1 MALKWGICSTGKICS
16 DFCSAL
22 KTLPSEKHQIV
33 AVVSR
38 SQETAEKFA
47 TTFDIS
53 KTYSSYEK
61 FAADPD
67 IEVVYIGSSHTE
79 HVRLSIL
86 MLKAG
91 KHVLC
96 EKPLSDTLEDV
107 KLVHKVA
114 EEKQLFF
121 MEAVWSR
128 CFPLYH
134 RIKEEI
140 TSKSIG
146 APQMVSARF
155 FVSFDYIERLKT
167 QIRAGFLLDA
177 GIYTVQL
184 ACLVYG
190 EEPVSIKAVGEIA
203 ETGHDIDGCIILS
216 YSKGQ
221 KACLMYSSKVK
232 GATNCASI
240 HGTNGS
246 IEIDDHFWCPKEV
259 KLPTGKETNEIPI
272 GPVPFYYPN
281 SGGLCYEA
289 EEVRKCI
296 KSGITEYANYTHKDS
311 EMVHKIAEEVAKQIG
326 RKLPYGKD

>member
-22 KTLPSEKHQIV
+22 KTLPSEDHQIV

-38 SQETAEKFA
+38 SQDTAEKFA
-47 TTFDIS
+47 TTFDIP

-61 FAADPD
+61 FAADPE
-67 IEVVYIGSSHTE
+67 IEIVYIGSAYTE
-79 HVRLSIL
+79 HVRLSIQ
-86 MLKAG
+86 MLNAG

-96 EKPLSDTLEDV
+96 EKPLADTLEDV
-107 KLVHKVA
+107 KLIHKIA
-114 EEKQLFF
+114 KEKHLFF

-146 APQMVSARF
+146 DAQMVSARF
-155 FVSFDYIERLKT
+155 FLNFNYCERIKT
-167 QIRAGFLLDA
+167 QIRGGFLLDA

-190 EEPVSIKAVGEIA
+190 EDPVSIKAVGEVA
-203 ETGHDIDGCIILS
+203 GSGHDIDGCVVLS

-232 GATNCASI
+232 SDTNCASI
-240 HGTNGS
+240 NGTNGS
-246 IEIDDHFWCPKEV
+246 IEINDHFWCPEEV
-259 KLPTGKETNEIPI
+259 KLPTGKETNEIPV

-296 KSGITEYANYTHKDS
+296 KSGKTEYPHYTHNDS
-311 EMVHKIAEEVAKQIG
+311 EMVHKIMEEVAKQIG
-326 RKLPYGKD
+326 RKLPYTKD